1 MPYLT
6 KDKQGLIQLW
16 VNKPEFNEV
25 MDCYFAWIDKGV
37 INEVPIDVTS
47 NDYIRGL
54 FATYDVPCCID
65 ITSLNYKII
74 KV

>member
-1 MPYLT
+1 MPYVT
-6 KDKQGLIQLW
+6 KDKHGLIQLW
-16 VNKPEFNEV
+16 LNKPEFNEAT
-25 MDCYFAWIDKGV
+25 DCYSAWIDKGV

-54 FATYDVPCCID
+54 FTTHDVPCCLD
-65 ITSLNYKII
+65 ISLDYKVI